1 MLESKGVIAVF
12 EYKKDWDIC
21 GTFFSENPALLI
33 HQRLGLKVAEGRRF
47 HNYYLEYIHMKIFS
61 SYAACHSLCELKV
74 VSSDFL
80 SYHVE
85 SYTMKMK

>member
-1 MLESKGVIAVF
+1 
-12 EYKKDWDIC
+12 
-21 GTFFSENPALLI
+21 
-33 HQRLGLKVAEGRRF
+33 
-47 HNYYLEYIHMKIFS
+47 MKIFS
-61 SYAACHSLCELKV
+61 SYAACHSLFELKV